1 MSEKKISYF
10 LDMYFEKWQ
19 SMDNEGTLEL
29 LDEDCKL
36 IDWEINLNS
45 KKQIANH
52 NYKFFE
58 QVEKINLKIIN
69 QSISEFITFT
79 HLNLEIDNEK
89 LNVVDIIT
97 FNDKNMITK
106 IEAFKC

>member
-1 MSEKKISYF
+1 
-10 LDMYFEKWQ
+10 
-19 SMDNEGTLEL
+19 MDLEGTLEL
-29 LDEDCKL
+29 LDKDCKL
-36 IDWEINLNS
+36 IDWEINLGTKNE
-45 KKQIANH
+45 IAVLNK
-52 NYKFFE
+52 KFFD

-79 HLNLEIDNEK
+79 HLNLEIDDKK

-97 FNDKNMITK
+97 FNDENKIIK